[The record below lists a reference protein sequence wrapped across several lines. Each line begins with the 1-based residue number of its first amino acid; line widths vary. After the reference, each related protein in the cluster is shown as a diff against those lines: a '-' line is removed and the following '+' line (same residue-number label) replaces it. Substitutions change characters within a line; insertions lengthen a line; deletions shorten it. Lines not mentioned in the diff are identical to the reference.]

1 MVGKTT
7 ESSTGTRRSVSI
19 GVASLSLDAY
29 LQLASVAA
37 DSEIVRPLDWLA
49 RPRLRLRCAVLSD
62 LASPARDAA
71 SAAAIELIEPGMALG
86 LGSGRAVW
94 RVVERPRAPP
104 HSSLRVVV
112 ASERTAARVRE
123 IGIEPLELD
132 GSLALD
138 LSIDGADEVDPSL
151 RLIKGGGGA
160 LLREK
165 IVVSAAA
172 RFVVVAE
179 TPKRVARLGE
189 GFRLPVEV
197 VQFAWRDTRRRLAP
211 LLPDAELRLGDDGE
225 PYVTDEGHFL
235 LDCALDADA
244 DPDLLDREL
253 NRVPGVVEH
262 GLFVGMAERA
272 LLGSPE
278 GELEVIEAG

>member
-1 MVGKTT
+1 M
-7 ESSTGTRRSVSI
+7 RS
-19 GVASLSLDAY
+19 
-29 LQLASVAA
+29 
-37 DSEIVRPLDWLA
+37 
-49 RPRLRLRCAVLSD
+49 VLSD

-94 RVVERPRAPP
+94 RVVERLAAEGPP
-104 HSSLRVVV
+104 PSSLRVVV
-112 ASERTAARVRE
+112 ASERTAARVRA
-123 IGIEPLELD
+123 IGIEPRELD

-179 TPKRVARLGE
+179 TPKRVSRLGQ

-211 LLPDAELRLGDDGE
+211 LLPDAELRLDDQGA

-278 GELEVIEAG
+278 GGLEVIEPG